1 MPDGEASG
9 SEPTVYAD
17 KGYMD
22 DYDVCGQTG
31 WTTLPQLSGRSVSP
45 RPTRPARSDLSKLDH
60 IIQQAKEVQDQLLSS
75 VRVTAP
81 QVPSSVAEPITMA
94 AATGSS
100 AIVPPSVPGNAPGGP
115 WAFSTPVRRS
125 REGKTPRSKLEE
137 SSRVRRAADEL
148 LESVRR
154 RALEAEIERLRG
166 ELAAAEASK
175 QKLQAG
181 ESAEA
186 EAGAEA
192 TRLLREARVEVNR
205 LKAALQRQGHFDRIK
220 EAESHRKA
228 FEQELRTAR
237 EDAARKHEE
246 LQHLNQVDMPLLWSQ
261 LSRVHP
267 DWTHTSRLSA
277 QVQQEQ
283 LVKERDAERRLR
295 LEAETRREAILLKL
309 REMEEAERLRQNAEG
324 LLNELREEIRQ
335 LQGVLHVE
343 QLARQAAEQRQSAVE
358 GLHQRS
364 QQENAQLRK
373 SVTALAQ
380 QEKQKFEELLDT
392 ERSLRQSAEEQCRKL
407 QADLSR
413 CLKELET
420 NVQDKKVELEA
431 RQAAEL
437 RSKTVEE
444 SCLQLRNEKLKLEAQ
459 IHELELQL
467 DAKGASSEHLRTQL
481 ARLQADEERWV
492 QERTRLEAQMR
503 SQATDMHSRTA
514 DMESLQQK
522 LEREGEVSQRQLEQ
536 AKQEQASLKRQLDEA
551 KATLSDF
558 DGRQQRLSKERD
570 DALLQ
575 VREVQAKLEQQQNEA
590 TATLSDF
597 DGRQQRLSKERDDAL
612 LQVREVQAKLEQQQ
626 NEVLRLSTELSDA
639 RAQSVPK
646 SGLEEMQR
654 LMDSLQK
661 ERDTLQADVEHY
673 KQAISERRKA
683 ESSLRAAL
691 QEEQNNGRILHQELE
706 EVKRIRSLS
715 AASQEGMSP
724 EPSPRPQAAGTPGR
738 ASITD
743 SDVHTLVQ
751 KIRRSEITTSLS
763 KDMGEVDLTGT
774 AFARRD
780 KKEDASSYETI
791 SVSEDQVI
799 DLKGVSQA

>member
-246 LQHLNQVDMPLLWSQ
+246 LQHLNQV
-261 LSRVHP
+261 
-267 DWTHTSRLSA
+267 
-277 QVQQEQ
+277 QQEQ

-467 DAKGASSEHLRTQL
+467 DAKGSSSEHLRTQL

-551 KATLSDF
+551 K
-558 DGRQQRLSKERD
+558 
-570 DALLQ
+570 
-575 VREVQAKLEQQQNEA
+575 
-590 TATLSDF
+590 ATLSDF

>member
-246 LQHLNQVDMPLLWSQ
+246 LQHLNQV
-261 LSRVHP
+261 
-267 DWTHTSRLSA
+267 
-277 QVQQEQ
+277 QQEQ

-467 DAKGASSEHLRTQL
+467 DAKGSSSEHLRTQL

>member
-246 LQHLNQVDMPLLWSQ
+246 LQHLN
-261 LSRVHP
+261 
-267 DWTHTSRLSA
+267 

-575 VREVQAKLEQQQNEA
+575 VREVQAKLEQQQNE
-590 TATLSDF
+590 
-597 DGRQQRLSKERDDAL
+597 
-612 LQVREVQAKLEQQQ
+612 
-626 NEVLRLSTELSDA
+626 VLRLSTELSDA

>member
-94 AATGSS
+94 AAT
-100 AIVPPSVPGNAPGGP
+100 VPPSVPGNAPGGP

-246 LQHLNQVDMPLLWSQ
+246 LQHLN
-261 LSRVHP
+261 
-267 DWTHTSRLSA
+267 

-575 VREVQAKLEQQQNEA
+575 VREVQAKLEQQQNE
-590 TATLSDF
+590 
-597 DGRQQRLSKERDDAL
+597 
-612 LQVREVQAKLEQQQ
+612 
-626 NEVLRLSTELSDA
+626 VLRLSTELSDA

>member
-94 AATGSS
+94 AAT
-100 AIVPPSVPGNAPGGP
+100 VPPSVPGNAPGGP

-246 LQHLNQVDMPLLWSQ
+246 LQHLN
-261 LSRVHP
+261 
-267 DWTHTSRLSA
+267 

-575 VREVQAKLEQQQNEA
+575 VREVQAKLEQQQNE
-590 TATLSDF
+590 
-597 DGRQQRLSKERDDAL
+597 
-612 LQVREVQAKLEQQQ
+612 
-626 NEVLRLSTELSDA
+626 VLRLSTELSDA

-774 AFARRD
+774 AFARRMD
-780 KKEDASSYETI
+780 T
-791 SVSEDQVI
+791 
-799 DLKGVSQA
+799 